1 MDDLVNANQ
10 YSGSNSDEDI
20 EDVMA
25 EEERRRMQRRG
36 QGNGDPKSKRQMRL
50 RGMDQ
55 GLHNNEPLEN
65 KKS

>member
-36 QGNGDPKSKRQMRL
+36 QGNGDLKSKRQMRL
-50 RGMDQ
+50 RGMD
-55 GLHNNEPLEN
+55 
-65 KKS
+65 